1 MDDYKIIMLAD
12 DDCLTLKMDSVSVI
26 GTDGTDDYNEL
37 ANIPKINNVEV
48 KGSKALEDYDI
59 ESASKAKKEHETLNS
74 KIDKHASS
82 SNMHV
87 TLTDK
92 LKWNS
97 GTTYTVSKENL
108 IIGGK

>member
-26 GTDGTDDYNEL
+26 GTDDYNKL
-37 ANIPKINNVEV
+37 TNIPKINNVDV
-48 KGSKALEDYDI
+48 KGSKTLEDYDI
-59 ESASKAKKEHETLNS
+59 ESASEAKKEFENLNS
-74 KIDKHASS
+74 EI
-82 SNMHV
+82 NIHV
-87 TLTDK
+87 NNADIHVSRTDR

-97 GTTYTVSKENL
+97 GTTYTVSEGNL

>member
-12 DDCLTLKMDSVSVI
+12 DDHLTLKMDTVSVV
-26 GTDGTDDYNEL
+26 GTDDYNEL

-48 KGSKALEDYDI
+48 KGIKTLADYDI
-59 ESASKAKKEHETLNS
+59 ESASEAKKEHENLNRE
-74 KIDKHASS
+74 INIHV
-82 SNMHV
+82 SNADIHV
-87 TLTDK
+87 SRTDR

-97 GTTYTVSKENL
+97 GTTYTVSEGNL